1 MTVLNQF
8 VMRIPKSQS
17 QVQPLSEM
25 EGSVNILTLGC
36 DKNRVDSERLAAQLQ
51 AAGYTVHLDD
61 YNLPHPIT
69 IINTC
74 GFINDA
80 KEESVEVI
88 LDCVKEKQNGEIRK
102 LIVFGCLSQRY
113 QKDLRTEIPEVD
125 AWFGTDAIEQILYYL
140 RSKIQPE
147 LLNRRLLSTPS
158 HYAYLKISEGCN
170 HGCAYCAIPLIRGRH
185 RSKPAEQLL
194 EEARLLADKGV
205 RELILVA
212 QDLTSYGIDLYHKR
226 ELARLLEG
234 LARIPQLHWIRL
246 HYAYPNHFPME
257 VLDVMRDNPQ
267 ICHYLDIPIQ
277 HIDDDILKRMNRN
290 ITEKEIRL
298 LLDTIRTRVP
308 DIALRTTLMVGF
320 PGETRKKFEKLYA
333 FAEEIRFDRM
343 GVFTYSHEENTLA
356 YTLKNSISHLE
367 KNRRK
372 DEIMWLQQDISLEK
386 NRKMLGKTFEVLI
399 DSKQD
404 GYYIGRTQYD
414 SPEVDNMVLLRQQA
428 NRCEIG
434 KFYQVRITRAHE
446 YETNGKIITDT
457 QPS

>member
-1 MTVLNQF
+1 MAILNQF
-8 VMRIPKSQS
+8 VLRAPKPL
-17 QVQPLSEM
+17 QPLPEM
-25 EGSVNILTLGC
+25 EEHVNILTLGC

-61 YNLPHPIT
+61 HMPHPIT

-80 KEESVEVI
+80 KEESIEVI
-88 LDCVKEKQNGEIRK
+88 LDCVKGKQSGEIRQ

-113 QKDLRTEIPEVD
+113 QEDLRSEIPEVD
-125 AWFGTDAIEQILYYL
+125 AWFGTDAMEQILHHL
-140 RSKIQPE
+140 RAKKRPE
-147 LLNRRLLSTPS
+147 LLNRRILSTPS

-212 QDLTSYGIDLYHKR
+212 QDLTSYGIDLYQSR

-234 LARIPQLHWIRL
+234 LACIPQLHWIRL
-246 HYAYPNHFPME
+246 HYTYPNHFPTE
-257 VLDVMRDNPQ
+257 VLDVMRDHPQ

-290 ITEKEIRL
+290 ITEKEIRQL
-298 LLDTIRTRVP
+298 LETIRTRVP

-320 PGETRKKFEKLYA
+320 PGETRKKFEKLHS
-333 FAEEIRFDRM
+333 FVEEMRFDRL
-343 GVFTYSHEENTLA
+343 GVFTYSHEENTKD
-356 YTLKNSISHLE
+356 YELKDSISHLE
-367 KNRRK
+367 KDRRK
-372 DEIMWLQQDISLEK
+372 DEIMFLQQEISLEK
-386 NRKMLGKTFEVLI
+386 NREMLGKTFEVLI
-399 DSKQD
+399 DSKEA

-414 SPEVDNMVLLRQQA
+414 SPEVDNSVILRQQA

-434 KFYQVRITRAHE
+434 KFYQVRITRARE
-446 YETNGKIITDT
+446 YETNGKVITDT